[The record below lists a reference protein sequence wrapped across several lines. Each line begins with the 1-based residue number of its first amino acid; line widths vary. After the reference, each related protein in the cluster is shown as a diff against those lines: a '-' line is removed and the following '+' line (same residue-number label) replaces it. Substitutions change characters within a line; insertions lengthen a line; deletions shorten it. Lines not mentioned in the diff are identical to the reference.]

1 MSDALPDPTS
11 WVCPLPLRET
21 KRIVLGHGGGGILSE
36 ELIENLFLPAFGS
49 SGGPSRDSAVLEAF
63 GGRLALTTDSY
74 VVHPLFFPGGNIGD
88 LAVNGTINDLACS
101 GAQPIGLTAGFI
113 LEEGLEVEVL
123 GAIAQAMGR
132 AAADAGV
139 GILTGD
145 TKVVG
150 RGGADGLFVNTAGVG
165 IIPDGVRIGPEQA
178 RPGDHVIVSG
188 KIGEHGV
195 AIMSVREGI
204 DFGTTVT
211 TDSAPLH
218 RLVAAM
224 LAAVYDPNVIRALR
238 DPTRGG
244 LVAATV
250 EIART
255 SRVGVELDEV
265 RERHETWVTPE
276 PIDCAMMRVEPGRVA
291 AVRFAVEGIRAGT
304 PVIVMEHV
312 NRLTQ
317 AAAPHWPYPPEGRG
331 GVHRVVVTGRPGVE
345 LNAHV
350 GSGDIDQNEGGVI
363 ATAAKVVNAIAA
375 VCAAPP
381 GMPSLRDLP
390 IAQVHGLMR

>member
-1 MSDALPDPTS
+1 M
-11 WVCPLPLRET
+11 PLRET
-21 KRIVLGHGGGGILSE
+21 KRIVMGHGGGGILSE

-49 SGGPSRDSAVLEAF
+49 SGGPSRDSAVLDTGA
-63 GGRLALTTDSY
+63 GRIALTTDSY
-74 VVHPLFFPGGNIGD
+74 VVNPLFFPGGNIGD

-101 GAQPIGLTAGFI
+101 GAQPLALTAGFI

-132 AAADAGV
+132 AADYAGV
-139 GILTGD
+139 GIVTGD

-150 RGGADGLFVNTAGVG
+150 KGGADGLFINTAGVG
-165 IIPDGVRIGPEQA
+165 VVPAGLRIGPEQA
-178 RPGDHVIVSG
+178 CPGDHIIVSG
-188 KIGEHGV
+188 NVGEHGV

-224 LAAVYDPNVIRALR
+224 LASVDDPNSIHALR

-255 SRVGVELDEV
+255 SRVGVELDEQAIPV
-265 RERHETWVTPE
+265 PETVASACGFLGLDPLQVANEGKMVAFVDPAHSEAVLTAMRSLPE
-276 PIDCAMMRVEPGRVA
+276 GAGAAIIGRVVEEHPGM
-291 AVRFAVEGIRAGT
+291 AVVRTPFGT
-304 PVIVMEHV
+304 
-312 NRLTQ
+312 T
-317 AAAPHWPYPPEGRG
+317 
-331 GVHRVVVTGRPGVE
+331 RVVERE
-345 LNAHV
+345 L
-350 GSGDIDQNEGGVI
+350 GEQ
-363 ATAAKVVNAIAA
+363 
-375 VCAAPP
+375 
-381 GMPSLRDLP
+381 LP
-390 IAQVHGLMR
+390 RIC